1 MIERAS
7 HIHAPLRAIGFKV
20 AATLA
25 FSVMAASVK
34 WLEGRYPVGE
44 VIFFRT
50 FFALVPVLTF
60 AAVAGNM
67 RAQLSTRRP
76 MAHVQRSGLGIAAMF
91 LSFIALS
98 ALPLADWTAISF
110 AMPIFAVVL
119 AALWLKEKVGIWRWS
134 AVAAGFLGIILMVGE
149 HLGLQAGAG
158 VMSFAA
164 LIMLASTMFSA
175 CVIVTIR
182 EISATET
189 SLAIVFYFMLAC
201 TLASLVTLPFGWL
214 WPMTWEDGAV
224 LVLTGVAG
232 GLGQIFNTTSYRYG
246 EPSLLA
252 PFDYA
257 AMVWAIALGFLL
269 FSEVPSPMV
278 LSGASIVI
286 AAGIVIA
293 MRERSRHKQLASG
306 DDDVTPA

>member
-1 MIERAS
+1 MADGAT
-7 HIHAPLRAIGFKV
+7 HIHAPLRAISFKV

-50 FFALVPVLTF
+50 FFALVPVLVF
-60 AAVAGNM
+60 AGAAGNM
-67 RAQLSTRRP
+67 RTQLSTRRP
-76 MAHVQRSGLGIAAMF
+76 MAHVARSGLGIAAMF

-119 AALWLKEKVGIWRWS
+119 AAIWLKEKVGIWRWS
-134 AVAAGFLGIILMVGE
+134 AVAAGFVGIILMVAE

-201 TLASLVTLPFGWL
+201 TAASLLTLPFGWI
-214 WPMTWEDGAV
+214 WPFSWADGAM
-224 LVLTGVAG
+224 LVLTGLSG

-278 LSGASIVI
+278 LSGAAIVI

-293 MRERSRHKQLASG
+293 MRERRRHMQLASG